1 MWLFGTAINALAFR
15 CGGKFC
21 ATNQRRRLPRC
32 SAALLPSP
40 SLTAATPPEILFRWP
55 TSISADVE
63 GLFPFTL
70 NIYLNHWEEKKK
82 NNIWV
87 KLLFAKSFSSH
98 GCTPK
103 SHFIRCN
110 NFEIWCIWAA
120 WLRFW
125 TYMKISGVKW
135 KQNSFTLTAAL
146 GRPSG
151 CRMGAKH
158 VSLPW

>member
-1 MWLFGTAINALAFR
+1 MWWEVLREEKKKNSAVACHAAPLPSFPPRHLPQQWNPVPLTNFHLR
-15 CGGKFC
+15 WCGG
-21 ATNQRRRLPRC
+21 
-32 SAALLPSP
+32 
-40 SLTAATPPEILFRWP
+40 
-55 TSISADVE
+55 

-70 NIYLNHWEEKKK
+70 NICLNHWGVERKK

-98 GCTPK
+98 GRTPK
-103 SHFIRCN
+103 SHFIRRN
-110 NFEIWCIWAA
+110 NFEMRCIRAA

-125 TYMKISGVKW
+125 TYMKISDFKW